1 MTCPD
6 FSSKLEQPS
15 VLGSNRM
22 INLDNLRLKTLLA
35 GAMVLALFL
44 TILISSFINIRQFSG
59 MFYEVTENEHL
70 PNVTERARAQIKAEL
85 QAPIAFSQGIAQND
99 YIQQWILNG
108 EDPAKIPDLLNY
120 AQRFIRDYGAASVF
134 WVSKPSNNYYNQDG
148 LFKQVSEQVARDSWF
163 FDFVRG
169 SQDIA
174 LSMDIDEVTN
184 SLTVFVNVLAK
195 SKDGQVL
202 GVAGLGYDVSAIIR
216 MVQEH
221 KVGENGYMFLLD
233 GDGNVAAH
241 REKSM
246 LNKSLAQLSAYTD
259 VAGKITASSGDFTL
273 FDGQVA
279 DKSVYIATSDLK
291 DVGWKLVTVLPKA
304 EISDK
309 VNAVVQLSVITAVVL
324 AVIFIL
330 LSLYIANRVSGAIC
344 QVGDK
349 LLSMSASGGDLTQRL
364 DAGTDNELGYLA
376 KGFNAILAKFSDLVR
391 EIKEAESAINSGVGN
406 LKNTSLQSV
415 EYSED
420 QRRQTEMV
428 ATAITEMGQTI
439 GEVSSVAHKTAADT
453 STAVKD
459 THDTN
464 EVMLSLA
471 ATMNEL
477 AGAMKQS
484 EASITELAGQA
495 KAINSV
501 VDVISSISEQT
512 NLLALNAA
520 IEAARAG
527 EQGRGFA
534 VVADEVR
541 TLASRTQ
548 DSTKEIRAQIEQLQ
562 SAASASLTTIKSGAQ
577 SSLEL
582 ADSAQS
588 ASSAL
593 TAIRHRFDSI
603 SDGNHQ
609 VAAATEEQTSVV
621 DHINESAQTIATMAN
636 NIHSSAE
643 SQLQEIDRL
652 TARAQHM
659 RQIVSQ
665 FKV

>member
-1 MTCPD
+1 
-6 FSSKLEQPS
+6 
-15 VLGSNRM
+15 M
-22 INLDNLRLKTLLA
+22 IKLDNFRLKTLLA

-44 TILISSFINIRQFSG
+44 TILISSFINIRQFSS

-70 PNVTERARAQIKAEL
+70 PNVTERAKAQIRAEL
-85 QAPIAFSQGIAQND
+85 QAPIAFSQSIAQNA
-99 YIQQWILNG
+99 YIQQWILTG
-108 EDPAKIPDLLNY
+108 EDPAKTPDFVQY
-120 AQRFIRDYGAASVF
+120 AQRFIRDYGAAAVF

-148 LFKQVSEQVARDSWF
+148 LFKQVSQQVSRDAWF
-163 FDFVRG
+163 YDFVRG
-169 SQDIA
+169 NQSTT
-174 LSMDIDEVTN
+174 LSMDIDEVTK

-195 SKDGQVL
+195 GPDGQVL
-202 GVAGLGYDVSAIIR
+202 GVAGLGYDVSAIIQ

-221 KVGENGYMFLLD
+221 KVGETGYMFLLD
-233 GDGNVAAH
+233 SEGNIAAH
-241 REKSM
+241 REANM
-246 LNKSLAQLSAYTD
+246 LNKPLNQLSAYNE
-259 VAGKITASSGDFTL
+259 VAGLIGASAGEFNL
-273 FDGQVA
+273 FDGEVSGE
-279 DKSVYIATSDLK
+279 SVYIATSDLS

-309 VNAVVQLSVITAVVL
+309 VNGVVQLSVLTAVIL
-324 AVIFIL
+324 AAVFIA
-330 LSLYIANRVSGAIC
+330 LSLYIANRVSGAIS

-349 LLSMSASGGDLTQRL
+349 LLNMSASGGDLTQRL
-364 DAGTDNELGYLA
+364 DVSTDNELGYLA
-376 KGFNAILAKFSDLVR
+376 RGFNAILAKFSDLVR
-391 EIKEAESAINSGVGN
+391 EIKDAETAINAGVGN

-439 GEVSSVAHKTAADT
+439 GEVSSIAHKTATETT
-453 STAVKD
+453 SAVKD
-459 THDTN
+459 THQTN
-464 EVMLSLA
+464 DVMLRLA
-471 ATMNEL
+471 TTMNEL

-495 KAINSV
+495 EAINSV

-548 DSTKEIRAQIEQLQ
+548 DSTKEIRTQIEQLQ
-562 SAASASLTTIKSGAQ
+562 SAASASLRTIKTGAQ

-582 ADSAQS
+582 ADSAES
-588 ASSAL
+588 ASAAL
-593 TAIRHRFDSI
+593 TGIRTRFDSI

-609 VAAATEEQTSVV
+609 VAAATEEQASVV

-636 NIHSSAE
+636 NIHASAE
-643 SQLQEIDRL
+643 SQLQEIDTL

-659 RQIVSQ
+659 REIVSQ

>member
-1 MTCPD
+1 MIKLDD
-6 FSSKLEQPS
+6 F
-15 VLGSNRM
+15 
-22 INLDNLRLKTLLA
+22 RLKTLLA

-44 TILISSFINIRQFSG
+44 TILISSFINIRQFSS

-70 PNVTERARAQIKAEL
+70 PNVTERAKAQIRAEL
-85 QAPIAFSQGIAQND
+85 QAPIAFSQSIAQNA
-99 YIQQWILNG
+99 YIQQWILTG
-108 EDPAKIPDLLNY
+108 EDPAKTPDFVQY

-148 LFKQVSEQVARDSWF
+148 LFKQVSQQVSRDAWF
-163 FDFVRG
+163 YDFVRG
-169 SQDIA
+169 NQNTT
-174 LSMDIDEVTN
+174 LSLDIDEVTK

-195 SKDGQVL
+195 GPDGQVL
-202 GVAGLGYDVSAIIR
+202 GVAGLGYDVSAIIQ

-221 KVGENGYMFLLD
+221 KVGETGYMFLLD
-233 GDGNVAAH
+233 SEGNIAAH
-241 REKSM
+241 REPNM
-246 LNKSLAQLSAYTD
+246 LNKPLNQLSTYSE
-259 VAGKITASSGDFTL
+259 VAALIGASAGEFNL
-273 FDGQVA
+273 FDGEVA
-279 DKSVYIATSDLK
+279 GESVYIATSDLS

-309 VNAVVQLSVITAVVL
+309 VNGVVQLSVLTAVVL
-324 AVIFIL
+324 AAVFIA
-330 LSLYIANRVSGAIC
+330 LSLYIANRVSGAIS

-349 LLSMSASGGDLTQRL
+349 LLNMSASGGDLTQRL
-364 DAGTDNELGYLA
+364 DASTDNELGYLA
-376 KGFNAILAKFSDLVR
+376 RGFNAILAKFSDLVR
-391 EIKEAESAINSGVGN
+391 EIKDAETAINAGVGN

-439 GEVSSVAHKTAADT
+439 GEVSSIAHKTATETT
-453 STAVKD
+453 SAVKD
-459 THDTN
+459 THETN
-464 EVMLSLA
+464 DVMLRLA
-471 ATMNEL
+471 TTMNEL

-495 KAINSV
+495 EAINSV

-548 DSTKEIRAQIEQLQ
+548 DSTKEIRTQIEQLQ
-562 SAASASLTTIKSGAQ
+562 SAASASLRTIKTGAQ

-582 ADSAQS
+582 ADSAES
-588 ASSAL
+588 ASASL
-593 TAIRHRFDSI
+593 TGIRTRFDSI

-636 NIHSSAE
+636 NIHASAE
-643 SQLQEIDRL
+643 SQLQEIDTL

-659 RQIVSQ
+659 REIVSQ